1 MSESKKGTT
10 HYQMD
15 DTLLATAQEL
25 ANRRVSPPALEA
37 YCIEAMRRAGWRDE
51 DAQTTARVLVTTD
64 TMGVY
69 THGSK
74 QLRTLLKYHRSG
86 RMDATATPE
95 VVSEGPSWALIDGK
109 EGVPM
114 TVATMGMNL
123 AIEKARTTGMAYVGA
138 KRSSHFGA
146 AGYYANLAAEQGMI
160 GLAMCNVDPCQT
172 VPGARGTVLGTN
184 PIAYAVP
191 AGEERTVLLDI
202 ATSAVAA
209 SKVFAARALG
219 KPVPENWLVDDLGRP
234 TTDPSEYPEK
244 GALLPM
250 AGHKGYGI
258 ALLVEILTGALTGAG
273 MAGQV
278 GSWVQDQPNPTGQG
292 FAFLA
297 IDVGVTMPASLFR
310 ERMDWLIR
318 SIKEAPKAEGS
329 ERIYLPGE
337 MEWERR
343 DQALAE
349 GMLLPAD
356 VIASLSGLAQDM
368 GLDLGMLFD

>member
-1 MSESKKGTT
+1 
-10 HYQMD
+10 
-15 DTLLATAQEL
+15 
-25 ANRRVSPPALEA
+25 
-37 YCIEAMRRAGWRDE
+37 
-51 DAQTTARVLVTTD
+51 
-64 TMGVY
+64 
-69 THGSK
+69 
-74 QLRTLLKYHRSG
+74 
-86 RMDATATPE
+86 MDAMADPE
-95 VVSEGPSWALIDGK
+95 IVSEGPSWALVDGK
-109 EGVPM
+109 ETVPM
-114 TVATMGMNL
+114 TAATLGMNL
-123 AIEKARTTGMAYVGA
+123 AIDKARASGVAYVGV

-160 GLAMCNVDPCQT
+160 GMAMCNVDPCQT
-172 VPGARGTVLGTN
+172 VPGARGVVLGTN

-191 AGEERTVLLDI
+191 AGEERTILLDI

-258 ALLVEILTGALTGAG
+258 ALLVEVLTGALSGAA

-278 GSWVQDQPNPTGQG
+278 GSWVQDQPDPTGQG

-297 IDVGVTMPASLFR
+297 FDVGSIMPAPEFR
-310 ERMDWLIR
+310 KRMDWLIR

-337 MEWERR
+337 MEWEHR
-343 DQALAE
+343 DEALAS
-349 GMLLPAD
+349 GMLLPQD
-356 VIASLSGLAQDM
+356 VIASLSGLAQDF
-368 GLDLGMLFD
+368 GLDLRALFD

>member
-1 MSESKKGTT
+1 MSKSKRGTT
-10 HYQMD
+10 HYQLEGS
-15 DTLLATAQEL
+15 LLATAQEL
-25 ANRRVSPPALEA
+25 SGKRVFPSALDRF
-37 YCIEAMRRAGWRDE
+37 CVRAMRQAGWRE
-51 DAQTTARVLVTTD
+51 KDARITAQVLVTTD
-64 TMGVY
+64 TMGVH
-69 THGSK
+69 THGTK

-86 RMDATATPE
+86 RMDVAAEPE
-95 VVSEGPSWALIDGK
+95 IVSEGPSWALVDGN
-109 EGVPM
+109 EAVPM
-114 TVATMGMNL
+114 TAATMGMNL
-123 AIEKARTTGMAYVGA
+123 AIEKAKTTGMAYVGV

-160 GLAMCNVDPCQT
+160 GMSMCNVDPCQT
-172 VPGARGTVLGTN
+172 VPGARGKVLGTN

-209 SKVFAARALG
+209 SKIFAARALD
-219 KPVPENWLVDDLGRP
+219 KTLPDNWLVDDLGRP
-234 TTDPSEYPEK
+234 TQDPSEYPEK

-258 ALLVEILTGALTGAG
+258 ALFVEILTGVLTGAA

-278 GSWVQDQPNPTGQG
+278 GSWVQDQPEPAGQG

-297 IDVGVTMPASLFR
+297 IDTESIMPASLFK

-343 DQALAE
+343 DEALAV
-349 GMLLPAD
+349 GMLLPED
-356 VIASLSGLAQDM
+356 VIASLSGLAEEM
-368 GLDLGMLFD
+368 GLDLRALFS